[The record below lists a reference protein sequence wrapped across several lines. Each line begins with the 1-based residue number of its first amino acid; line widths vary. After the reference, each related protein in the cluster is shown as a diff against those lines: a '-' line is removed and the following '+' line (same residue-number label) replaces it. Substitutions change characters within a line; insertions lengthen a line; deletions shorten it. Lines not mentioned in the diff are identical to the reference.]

1 MLRHFKTETG
11 EPSFVS
17 FTAWITLLG
26 VATGVMALIIVMS
39 VMNGFESELQRNMIE
54 AESHI
59 ILYRKQGGISGWEDL
74 KRQIERADPS
84 IRKVSPIIYQEAL
97 FLSQGRVEGGVIE
110 GRTPEENQLWRGSS
124 CSIGKELA
132 LKLGVKKGDRL
143 KVLVPD
149 PKGKKNKI
157 LTLQVSDIFESGLYE
172 YSSRYVYADLS
183 YLQKH
188 LGWNGRVTAFKV
200 SVSDPL
206 QAGEISRK
214 IRSEISFP
222 FFIKTWM
229 TFNKNIFLAIE
240 IEKVVM
246 FIILSGII
254 LVAIF
259 NVVSSLVMIV
269 IEKTKEISI
278 LKAMGMANRGIA
290 NIFLWQGA
298 LMSVAGTALGV
309 ILAFLGCYTL
319 ARFRFIE
326 LSPDIY
332 FLSYLPVE
340 VRSIEVLVI
349 SLGMIVVSLLAS
361 FSPARRASLLYP
373 VEGIRYE

>member
-1 MLRHFKTETG
+1 MLRHFKTESG

-17 FTAWITLLG
+17 FTAWITFLG
-26 VATGVMALIIVMS
+26 VALGVMALIIVIS

-59 ILYRKQGGISGWEDL
+59 ILYRKQGGIRGWEEL
-74 KRQIERADPS
+74 KRQIEKADPS
-84 IRKVSPIIYQEAL
+84 IQKVSPIIYQEAL
-97 FLSQGRVEGGVIE
+97 FLFQGRVEGGVLE
-110 GRTPEENQLWRGSS
+110 GNQLLKGSS

-132 LKLGVKKGDRL
+132 LKLGVKKGEWL

-149 PKGKKNKI
+149 PKGKNNKI
-157 LTLQVSDIFESGLYE
+157 LTLEVADVFESGLYE

-188 LGWNGRVTAFKV
+188 LGWGGRVSAFKV

-206 QAGEISRK
+206 EAGEISRK
-214 IRSEISFP
+214 IRSRISFP

-229 TFNKNIFLAIE
+229 TFNKNIFLAIA
-240 IEKVVM
+240 IEKAVM
-246 FIILSGII
+246 FVILSGII

-298 LMSVAGTALGV
+298 LMSVAGTVLGV
-309 ILAFLGCYTL
+309 ILAFLGCYAL

-332 FLSYLPVE
+332 FLSYLPVQ
-340 VRSIEVLVI
+340 VRPMEVLVI
-349 SLGMIVVSLLAS
+349 SLGMIFVSLLAS